1 MKAWSDKMGYTN
13 EYASAGAKLVCDTCM
28 VVSPLEETDFKCI
41 GTNSGKAAKYI
52 PGFCKK
58 KVHFAPLK
66 KLVEKAL

>member
-1 MKAWSDKMGYTN
+1 MGFTKDIV
-13 EYASAGAKLVCDTCM
+13 SAGAKLVCDTCM
-28 VVSPLEETDFKCI
+28 VVSPLEETGHKCI

-58 KVHFAPLK
+58 KVYFAPLK